1 MAEMTLYY
9 QVVMRLLGQ
18 IQRTQYDGIT
28 RAAGLIFDCF
38 QGGGVLHVFGSGH
51 SHAVAEEAFHRA
63 GGLVPVNLI
72 QESFLTPQ
80 TPPSRSGQFERVSG
94 IARVLVEA
102 YDLRQGEVLAVV
114 SNSGINAVPVEMAL
128 EARERGLQVVAI
140 TSLEHSRQSTSRHVS
155 GRRLFEVADVAIDN
169 GAPPGDAAV
178 PYEGAG
184 VRVAPVSL
192 LAGAYIVNSIVCRVV
207 ELYLEKGLAPPVYLS
222 ANMPG
227 GDEHNRALEAKYRGR
242 LKLLG

>member
-1 MAEMTLYY
+1 MTLYY
-9 QVVMRLLGQ
+9 QVVMRLLGH
-18 IQRTQYDGIT
+18 IQRTQH
-28 RAAGLIFDCF
+28 AAISKAARLIFECLARD
-38 QGGGVLHVFGSGH
+38 GVLHVFGSGH

-80 TPPSRSGQFERVSG
+80 TPPSRSGQLERVSG

-102 YDLRQGEVLAVV
+102 YDLRPGEVLAVI

-140 TSLEHSRQSTSRHVS
+140 TSLEHSRQSASRHVS

-178 PYEGAG
+178 AYEGAG

-192 LAGAYIVNSIVCRVV
+192 IAGAYIVNSIVCRVV
-207 ELYLEKGLAPPVYLS
+207 EHYLEKGLTPPVYLS
-222 ANMPG
+222 ANVPG
-227 GDEHNRALEAKYRGR
+227 GDERNRALEAKYRGR
-242 LKLLG
+242 IKLLG

>member
-1 MAEMTLYY
+1 MTLYY

-18 IQRTQYDGIT
+18 IQRTQYDAIAK
-28 RAAGLIFDCF
+28 AAGFIFDCF
-38 QGGGVLHVFGSGH
+38 QRGGVLHVFGSGH

-72 QESFLTPQ
+72 QGSFLTPQ
-80 TPPSRSGQFERVSG
+80 TPPSRSGQLERVSG

-102 YDLRQGEVLAVV
+102 YDLRRGEVVAVV

-140 TSLEHSRQSTSRHVS
+140 TSLEHSRQSASRHVS
-155 GRRLFEVADVAIDN
+155 GKRLFEVADVAIDN

-178 PYEGAG
+178 AYEGAG

-207 ELYLEKGLAPPVYLS
+207 EQYVEKGLTPPVYLS
-222 ANMPG
+222 ANVPG
-227 GDEHNRALEAKYRGR
+227 GDEHNRGLEAKYRGR

>member
-1 MAEMTLYY
+1 MGEMTQYY
-9 QVVMRLLGQ
+9 GVVMRLLGQ
-18 IQRTQYDGIT
+18 IQRAQYGAIDKAARMVCDCLLRDG
-28 RAAGLIFDCF
+28 
-38 QGGGVLHVFGSGH
+38 VWHVFGSGH

-63 GGLVPVNLI
+63 GGLVPVNLV

-80 TPPSRSGQFERVSG
+80 TPPSRSGKLERVSG
-94 IARVLVEA
+94 IARILVDA
-102 YDLRQGEVLAVV
+102 YDLRAGEVLTVI

-140 TSLEHSRQSTSRHVS
+140 TSLEHSRQSTSRTA
-155 GRRLFEVADVAIDN
+155 GGKRLFEVADVVIDN

-178 PYEGAG
+178 PYQG
-184 VRVAPVSL
+184 VVAPVAPVSL
-192 LAGAYIVNSIVCRVV
+192 ITGAYIVNSIVCRVV
-207 ELYLEKGLAPPVYLS
+207 ELHMEKGLTPPVYLS
-222 ANMPG
+222 ANVPG

>member
-1 MAEMTLYY
+1 MTQYY

-18 IQRTQYDGIT
+18 IQRAQYGAIED
-28 RAAGLIFDCF
+28 AARIIFDTLLRD
-38 QGGGVLHVFGSGH
+38 GVWHVFGSGH

-63 GGLVPVNLI
+63 GGLVPVNLV

-80 TPPSRSGQFERVSG
+80 TPASLSGNLERVSG

-102 YDLRQGEVLAVV
+102 FDLRAGEVLAVI

-128 EARERGLQVVAI
+128 EARERGLRVVAI
-140 TSLEHSRQSTSRHVS
+140 TSLEHSRQSVSRHPS
-155 GRRLFEVADVAIDN
+155 GKRLFEVADVAIDN

-178 PYEGAG
+178 DYEGAAI
-184 VRVAPVSL
+184 RVAPVSL
-192 LAGAYIVNSIVCRVV
+192 ITGAYIMNSIACKVV
-207 ELYLEKGLAPPVYLS
+207 ELYLQKGLAPPVYLS
-222 ANMPG
+222 ANVTG

-242 LKLLG
+242 IKLLG

>member
-1 MAEMTLYY
+1 MGEMTQYY
-9 QVVMRLLGQ
+9 GVVMRLLGH
-18 IQRTQYDGIT
+18 IQRTQY
-28 RAAGLIFDCF
+28 AAISTAARLIFECLQRD
-38 QGGGVLHVFGSGH
+38 GVVHVFGSGH
-51 SHAVAEEAFHRA
+51 SHAVAEEAYHRA
-63 GGLVPVNLI
+63 GGLVPVNLV

-80 TPPSRSGQFERVSG
+80 SPPSRSGQLERVSG

-102 YDLRQGEVLAVV
+102 YDLRKGEVLAVI

-140 TSLEHSRQSTSRHVS
+140 TSLEHSQQSASRHVS
-155 GRRLFEVADVAIDN
+155 GKRLFEAADVAIDN

-178 PYEGAG
+178 AYEGAG

-192 LAGAYIVNSIVCRVV
+192 ITGAYIVNSIVCRVV
-207 ELYLEKGLAPPVYLS
+207 EHYLEKGLTPPVYLS
-222 ANMPG
+222 ANVPG

-242 LKLLG
+242 IKLLG